1 MSARGYSGWKAM
13 NRTRLIHELNELLQR
28 DYGMEHTIED
38 PITVHDLALIVL
50 ALKEGRQKKGDRQA

>member
-1 MSARGYSGWKAM
+1 M